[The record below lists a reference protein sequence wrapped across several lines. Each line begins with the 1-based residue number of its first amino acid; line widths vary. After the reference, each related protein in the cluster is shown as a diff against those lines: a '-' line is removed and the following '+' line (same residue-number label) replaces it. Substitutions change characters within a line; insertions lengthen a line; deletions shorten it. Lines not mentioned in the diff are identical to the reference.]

1 MNREIHLEIEGM
13 DCPGC
18 VATVQRALTR
28 VPGVVSA
35 NVALVTSVARVMVEP
50 SGPERD
56 ALKSAVEAVGYGV
69 AEEGDDCCDHDQH
82 SRGGPLWRD
91 ERFVTALSGILFFAG
106 LVGQWTVDPST
117 PLGAGSG
124 QWTVGGLLWADLLL
138 LSAAAVGG
146 ISFLPAGIRALFRLS
161 LDMNFLMSAAII
173 GAVCIG
179 EYVEAAAIAFLFSVA
194 ELLEGYAID
203 RARRSIETLMSV
215 APDTATIRRD
225 GEERVVPAEE
235 VVTGDCVIVRPGDR
249 LAVDGRVSQG
259 ASAIDESTITGE
271 SMPVSKAI
279 DDDVFAG
286 TINREGYL
294 EVEAT
299 RPASESTLA
308 RIVTLIE
315 EAESNR
321 APSERFVE
329 RFSRAYTPAVTIA
342 AVLVT
347 AIPTLAFGGDF
358 DVWFLRGLTLLVI
371 ACPCALVIST
381 PVAVVSAITSA
392 ARHGVLIKGG
402 SYLEALGGT
411 KVVAFDKTGTLTRG
425 EPEVT
430 DVVAFNGRT
439 REDVVTLSAALERHS
454 RHPVAEAIVSHAGTQ
469 DLPVVDEFES
479 VTGLGVQGQVGGIV
493 YQVGRPDLFDTEI
506 PESFEALQADS
517 RTAVLVGSD
526 TEVIGAIVVEDT
538 VRSEARGAVEALRK
552 LGIRT
557 VMLTGDNE
565 ATARRI
571 AESVGVD
578 AWHAELMPEDKV
590 GLVQRLEEDY
600 GQVAMIGDGVNDA
613 PALAAATVGIAMGVR
628 GTDTA
633 IETADV
639 ALMGDD
645 LSKVPYLMRLSR
657 SSRGVI
663 RQNVIAAII
672 VKVGL
677 AIGVIPGF
685 VSLVVAVLA
694 GDVGTSVGVTTNA
707 MRLAGVKP
715 GKP

>member
-1 MNREIHLEIEGM
+1 MNHEIHLEIEGM

-18 VATVQRALTR
+18 VATVRQALTR

-35 NVALVTSVARVMVEP
+35 NVALVTSAARVTVEEE
-50 SGPERD
+50 GPNRD
-56 ALKSAVEAVGYGV
+56 VLTSAVGAVGYGV
-69 AEEGDDCCDHDQH
+69 AEEGDDCSDHHH
-82 SRGGPLWRD
+82 SHGSLWLSAKRM
-91 ERFVTALSGILFFAG
+91 TLLSGVLFFAG
-106 LVGQWTVDPST
+106 LAGQW
-117 PLGAGSG
+117 AGWRSA
-124 QWTVGGLLWADLLL
+124 VGGWLWSDLLL
-138 LSAAAVGG
+138 LAAAAVGG
-146 ISFLPAGIRALFRLS
+146 VSFLPAGVRALFRLS
-161 LDMNFLMSAAII
+161 LDMNFLMSAAIV
-173 GAVCIG
+173 GAAAIG

-215 APDTATIRRD
+215 APDTATLRRE
-225 GEERVVPAEE
+225 GEEIVVPAED
-235 VVTGDCVIVRPGDR
+235 VVVGDCVIVRPGDR
-249 LAVDGRVSQG
+249 LAVDGRVTQG

-271 SMPVSKAI
+271 SMPVSKEI

-308 RIVTLIE
+308 RIVKLIE

-329 RFSRAYTPAVTIA
+329 RFSRFYTPAVTIA

-381 PVAVVSAITSA
+381 PVAVVSAITGA

-411 KVVAFDKTGTLTRG
+411 KVVALDKTGTLTRG

-439 REDVVTLSAALERHS
+439 REDVVILSAALERHS

-469 DLPVVDEFES
+469 DLPDVEGFES
-479 VTGLGVQGQVGGIV
+479 ITGLGVQGQVGGIV
-493 YQVGRPDLFDTEI
+493 YRVGRPGLFDSEI

-526 TEVIGAIVVEDT
+526 TEVLGAVVVEDT
-538 VRSEARGAVEALRK
+538 VRSEARGAIEALRK

-578 AWHAELMPEDKV
+578 AWHAGLMPEDKV
-590 GLVQRLEEDY
+590 ALVQQLEEDY
-600 GQVAMIGDGVNDA
+600 GQVAMVGDGVNDA

-645 LSKVPYLMRLSR
+645 LSKIPYLMRLSR
-657 SSRGVI
+657 ASRGVI

-677 AIGVIPGF
+677 AIGVVPGF

-715 GKP
+715 NAK

>member
-28 VPGVVSA
+28 VPGVISA
-35 NVALVTSVARVMVEP
+35 NVALVTSAARVTVDP

-69 AEEGDDCCDHDQH
+69 AEEGDDCRDGDHLSH
-82 SRGGPLWRD
+82 GGPLWRD

-106 LVGQWTVDPST
+106 LAGQWTH
-117 PLGAGSG
+117 LRQGFGG
-124 QWTVGGLLWADLLL
+124 QAVGGLLWADLLL

-146 ISFLPAGIRALFRLS
+146 IRFLPAGIRALFRLS

-225 GEERVVPAEE
+225 GEERVVRAEE

-329 RFSRAYTPAVTIA
+329 RFSRVYTPAVTVA

-479 VTGLGVQGQVGGIV
+479 VTGLGVQGQVGGTV

-590 GLVQRLEEDY
+590 GLVQQLEEDY

-663 RQNVIAAII
+663 RQNVIAAIV

-707 MRLAGVKP
+707 MRLAGVRPKAR
-715 GKP
+715 

>member
-1 MNREIHLEIEGM
+1 MNHEIHLEIEGM

-18 VATVQRALTR
+18 VATVRQALTR

-35 NVALVTSVARVMVEP
+35 NVALVTSAARVTVEEE
-50 SGPERD
+50 GPNRD
-56 ALKSAVEAVGYGV
+56 VLTSAVVAVGYGV
-69 AEEGDDCCDHDQH
+69 AEEGDDCSDHHH
-82 SRGGPLWRD
+82 SHGSLWLSAKRM
-91 ERFVTALSGILFFAG
+91 TLLSGVLFFAG
-106 LVGQWTVDPST
+106 LAGQW
-117 PLGAGSG
+117 AGWRSA
-124 QWTVGGLLWADLLL
+124 VGGWLWSDLLL
-138 LSAAAVGG
+138 LAAAAVGG
-146 ISFLPAGIRALFRLS
+146 VSFLPAGVRALFRLS
-161 LDMNFLMSAAII
+161 LDMNFLMSAAIV
-173 GAVCIG
+173 GAAAIG

-215 APDTATIRRD
+215 APDTATLRRE
-225 GEERVVPAEE
+225 GEEIVVPAED
-235 VVTGDCVIVRPGDR
+235 VVVGDCVIVRPGDR
-249 LAVDGRVSQG
+249 LAVDGRVTQG

-271 SMPVSKAI
+271 SMPVSKEI

-308 RIVTLIE
+308 RIVKLIE

-329 RFSRAYTPAVTIA
+329 RFSRFYTPAVTIA

-381 PVAVVSAITSA
+381 PVAVVSAITGA

-411 KVVAFDKTGTLTRG
+411 KVVALDKTGTLTRG

-439 REDVVTLSAALERHS
+439 REDVVILSAALERHS

-469 DLPVVDEFES
+469 DLPDVEGFES
-479 VTGLGVQGQVGGIV
+479 ITGLGVQGQVGGIV
-493 YQVGRPDLFDTEI
+493 YRVGRPGLFDSEI

-526 TEVIGAIVVEDT
+526 TEVLGAVVVEDT
-538 VRSEARGAVEALRK
+538 VRSEARGAIEALRK

-578 AWHAELMPEDKV
+578 AWHAGLMPEDKV
-590 GLVQRLEEDY
+590 ALVQQLEEDY
-600 GQVAMIGDGVNDA
+600 GQVAMVGDGVNDA

-645 LSKVPYLMRLSR
+645 LSKIPYLMRLSR
-657 SSRGVI
+657 ASRGVI

-677 AIGVIPGF
+677 AIGVVPGF

-715 GKP
+715 NAK

>member
-1 MNREIHLEIEGM
+1 MNQELHLEIEGM

-18 VATVQRALTR
+18 VATVERALTH

-35 NVALVTSVARVMVEP
+35 NVALVTSSARVTIEP
-50 SGPERD
+50 ACEGRE
-56 ALKSAVEAVGYGV
+56 ALVSAVREAGYGV
-69 AEEGDDCCDHDQH
+69 AEEDDDGHCDDDHR
-82 SRGGPLWRD
+82 RGVRWRGPRSLT
-91 ERFVTALSGILFFAG
+91 VVSGIFFFAG
-106 LVGQWTVDPST
+106 LAGQWIGLAWAVGPST
-117 PLGAGSG
+117 TLGTGS
-124 QWTVGGLLWADLLL
+124 WLWADLLL
-138 LSAAAVGG
+138 LAAATVGAVG
-146 ISFLPAGIRALFRLS
+146 FLPAGIRATFRLS

-179 EYVEAAAIAFLFSVA
+179 EYVEAAAIAFLFSLA
-194 ELLEGYAID
+194 ELLEGYAVD

-215 APDTATIRRD
+215 APDTATVQRD
-225 GEERVVPAEE
+225 GQEVVVPAEE
-235 VVTGDCVIVRPGDR
+235 VVPGDCVVVRPGDR
-249 LAVDGRVSQG
+249 LAVDGRVTNG
-259 ASAIDESTITGE
+259 VSAVDEAAITGE
-271 SMPVSKAI
+271 SMPVSKQI

-294 EVEAT
+294 EIEAT

-308 RIVTLIE
+308 RIVSLIE

-321 APSERFVE
+321 APSERFVQ
-329 RFSRAYTPAVTIA
+329 RFSKIYTPAVTVA

-347 AIPTLAFGGDF
+347 AIPTLIFGGDF
-358 DVWFLRGLTLLVI
+358 DLWFLRGLTLLVI

-402 SYLEALGGT
+402 SFLEALGST
-411 KVVAFDKTGTLTRG
+411 KVVAFDKTGTLTQG
-425 EPEVT
+425 EPKVT
-430 DVVAFNGRT
+430 EVVAFNGRT
-439 REDVVTLSAALERHS
+439 RDEVMMVSAALERHS
-454 RHPVAEAIVSHAGTQ
+454 RHPVAEAIVSHAGEQ
-469 DLPVVDEFES
+469 ELPGVDTFES
-479 VTGLGVQGQVGGIV
+479 VTGLGVQGRVGNVV
-493 YQVGRPDLFDTEI
+493 YRVGRAEMFDLEI
-506 PESFEALQADS
+506 PERFDTLRADS
-517 RTAVLVGSD
+517 RTSVLVG
-526 TEVIGAIVVEDT
+526 TESEIVGAIVVEDT
-538 VRSEARGAVEALRK
+538 VRPSARETVGALKA

-557 VMLTGDNE
+557 VMLTGDDP
-565 ATARRI
+565 ATAERI

-590 GLVQRLEEDY
+590 SLVETLEQDY
-600 GQVAMIGDGVNDA
+600 GQVAMVGDGVNDA
-613 PALAAATVGIAMGVR
+613 PALAAATVGIAMGAR

-645 LSKVPYLMRLSR
+645 LTKMPYLMRLSR

-663 RQNVIAAII
+663 RQNVIASII

-677 AIGVIPGF
+677 AIGVVPGF

-694 GDVGTSVGVTTNA
+694 GDVGTSLGVTTNA
-707 MRLAGVKP
+707 LRLAGVKP
-715 GKP
+715 KV